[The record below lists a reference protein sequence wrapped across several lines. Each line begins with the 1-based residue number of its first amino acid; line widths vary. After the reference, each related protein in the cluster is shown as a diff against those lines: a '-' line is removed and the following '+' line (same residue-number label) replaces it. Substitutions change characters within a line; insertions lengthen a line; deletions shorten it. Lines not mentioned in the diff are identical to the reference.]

1 MIDPRALAVQG
12 IGYAAIVVATAG
24 LLLVDQ
30 PVVASG
36 GGGSAKFYEPNQKVD
51 KKKEI
56 DGTVVVSGISLKAK
70 THRPSAVGYTV
81 IDVENKVDGL
91 QSCSVV
97 EVPIVSGVRNLSDE
111 EFALLIAM
119 V

>member
-12 IGYAAIVVATAG
+12 IGYAAVVLATTG
-24 LLLVDQ
+24 LVFSGQ
-30 PVVASG
+30 PSSQSSG
-36 GGGSAKFYEPNQKVD
+36 GGSYKFYEPNQRID

-56 DGTVVVSGISLKAK
+56 DGTVVVAGISLKAK

-81 IDVENKVDGL
+81 IDVENTVDCL
-91 QSCSVV
+91 QSCSLV
-97 EVPIVSGVRNLSDE
+97 EIPIVSGVRNLSDE